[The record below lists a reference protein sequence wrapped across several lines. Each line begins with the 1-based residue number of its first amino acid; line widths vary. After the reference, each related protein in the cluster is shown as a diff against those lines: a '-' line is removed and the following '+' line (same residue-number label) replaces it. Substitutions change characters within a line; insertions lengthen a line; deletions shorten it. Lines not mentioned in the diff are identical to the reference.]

1 MPEPQSNPRH
11 LYAIDLNADL
21 GEGANCDAQ
30 ILALVSSANI
40 ACGGH
45 TGDDD
50 SMRVAVQLAQHYGV
64 AIGAH
69 PSFADRENFGRKIQ
83 APPYDHVAQDLRD
96 QINALMRITAEQGAQ
111 LQHVKPHG
119 ALYNQAAFDPVLA
132 DIVIQVM
139 QEIAPQL
146 ALVALAGSPIVA
158 RAQAAGLRVIREA
171 FADRRYRS
179 DGSLVPRSQV
189 HACIEQSD
197 EAVAQS
203 LQLIEKHQLV
213 CADGD
218 IIKVQAD
225 TICVH
230 GDGVHALATIQ
241 ALRAAFDER
250 HVEVKSPVNT
260 SSTQAHEDNHKQNY

>member
-1 MPEPQSNPRH
+1 MPERHTNLHTNPH
-11 LYAIDLNADL
+11 AHSAYQGTIDLNADL
-21 GEGANCDAQ
+21 GEGASCDAQ

-45 TGDDD
+45 AGDED
-50 SMRVAVQLAQHYGV
+50 SMRVAVQLAQQYGV

-69 PSFADRENFGRKIQ
+69 PSFTDKENFGRKIQ
-83 APPYDHVAQDLRD
+83 APPYDHLAQDLRD
-96 QINALMRITAEQGAQ
+96 QISTLMRITAEQGAQ
-111 LQHVKPHG
+111 LQHIKPHG

-146 ALVALAGSPIVA
+146 SLVALAGSPIVA
-158 RAQAAGLRVIREA
+158 RAQAAGLRVISEA
-171 FADRRYRS
+171 FADRRYRR
-179 DGSLVPRSQV
+179 DGSLVARSQAN
-189 HACIEQSD
+189 ACIERID
-197 EAVAQS
+197 EAVIQS
-203 LQLIEKHQLV
+203 VQLIESQQL
-213 CADGD
+213 CCDDGS

-241 ALRAAFDER
+241 ALRHAFDER
-250 HVEVKSPVNT
+250 GIQVRRPACT
-260 SSTQAHEDNHKQNY
+260 S

>member
-1 MPEPQSNPRH
+1 MLEPYSNPQHRFS
-11 LYAIDLNADL
+11 IDLNADL
-21 GEGANCDAQ
+21 GEGASCDAQ

-45 TGDDD
+45 AGDDG
-50 SMRVAVQLAQHYGV
+50 SMRVAVQLAQQYGV

-69 PSFADRENFGRKIQ
+69 PSFADKENFGRKIQ
-83 APPYDHVAQDLRD
+83 TPPYNHVAQDLRA
-96 QINALMRITAEQGAQ
+96 QIIALMRITEELGVQ

-132 DIVIQVM
+132 GIVIQVM
-139 QEIAPQL
+139 QDIAPQL
-146 ALVALAGSPIVA
+146 SLVALAGSPIVA
-158 RAQAAGLRVIREA
+158 RAQAAGLHVINEA
-171 FADRRYRS
+171 FADRRYRQ
-179 DGSLVPRSQV
+179 DGSLVPRSQPN
-189 HACIEQSD
+189 ACIENSD

-203 LQLIEKHQLV
+203 LQLIENQQLRS
-213 CADGD
+213 DQGE

-250 HVEVKSPVNT
+250 GIQVKCPIKV
-260 SSTQAHEDNHKQNY
+260 SST

>member
-1 MPEPQSNPRH
+1 MPELHSNLHSNTKRQ
-11 LYAIDLNADL
+11 LSIDLNADL
-21 GEGANCDAQ
+21 GEGASCDAP

-45 TGDDD
+45 AGDDD
-50 SMRVAVQLAQHYGV
+50 SMRVAVQLAQQYGV

-69 PSFADRENFGRKIQ
+69 PSFADKDNFGRKIQ

-96 QINALMRITAEQGAQ
+96 QISALMRITAELGAQ

-139 QEIAPQL
+139 QDIAPQL
-146 ALVALAGSPIVA
+146 SLVALAGSTIVA
-158 RAQAAGLRVIREA
+158 RAQAAGLRVINEA
-171 FADRRYRS
+171 FADRRYRQ
-179 DGSLVPRSQV
+179 DGSLVPRSQPN
-189 HACIEQSD
+189 ACIDHSD

-203 LQLIEKHQLV
+203 LQLIAHQQL
-213 CADGD
+213 CSNDGS

-230 GDGVHALATIQ
+230 GDGLHALATIQ

-250 HVEVKSPVNT
+250 GIQVKRPVRA
-260 SSTQAHEDNHKQNY
+260 SRAL

>member
-1 MPEPQSNPRH
+1 MPELDSNRQH
-11 LYAIDLNADL
+11 VFSIDLNADL
-21 GEGANCDAQ
+21 GEGASCDAQ

-45 TGDDD
+45 AGDDD
-50 SMRVAVQLAQHYGV
+50 SMRVAIRLAQQYGV

-83 APPYDHVAQDLRD
+83 VPPYTQVAQDLRN
-96 QINALMRITAEQGAQ
+96 QINALMRIATEQGAQ
-111 LQHVKPHG
+111 LQHIKPHG

-146 ALVALAGSPIVA
+146 NLVALAGSPIVA
-158 RAQAAGLRVIREA
+158 RAQAAGLSVINEA
-171 FADRRYRS
+171 FADRRYRQ
-179 DGSLVPRSQV
+179 DGSLVPRSQPN
-189 HACIEQSD
+189 ACIEHSD

-203 LQLIEKHQLV
+203 LQLIEHQQLYSH
-213 CADGD
+213 DGS
-218 IIKVQAD
+218 IIKVAAD
-225 TICVH
+225 TVCVH

-241 ALRAAFDER
+241 ALRTAFDER
-250 HVEVKSPVNT
+250 GIQVKRPVKSIV
-260 SSTQAHEDNHKQNY
+260 

>member
-1 MPEPQSNPRH
+1 MPEPQTKQKQLFS
-11 LYAIDLNADL
+11 IDLNADL
-21 GEGANCDAQ
+21 GEGASCDAQ

-45 TGDDD
+45 AGDED
-50 SMRVAVQLAQHYGV
+50 SMRIAVQLAQQYGV
-64 AIGAH
+64 TIGAH

-83 APPYDHVAQDLRD
+83 TPPYDHVAQDLRD
-96 QINALMRITAEQGAQ
+96 QISSLMRISAKQGAQ
-111 LQHVKPHG
+111 LRHVKPHG

-139 QEIAPQL
+139 RDIAPEL
-146 ALVALAGSPIVA
+146 SLVALAGSPIVGWA
-158 RAQAAGLRVIREA
+158 RAAGLQVISEA
-171 FADRRYRS
+171 FADRRYRT
-179 DGSLVPRSQV
+179 DGSLVPRSQAN
-189 HACIEQSD
+189 ACIEHGD

-203 LQLIEKHQLV
+203 LQLIEKHQL
-213 CADGD
+213 CAADGD

-250 HVEVKSPVNT
+250 GIEITSPTKASINL
-260 SSTQAHEDNHKQNY
+260 

>member
-1 MPEPQSNPRH
+1 MPELPAHQQHLPSNS
-11 LYAIDLNADL
+11 LSIDLNADL

-45 TGDDD
+45 AGDED
-50 SMRVAVQLAQHYGV
+50 SMRVAVQLAQQYGV

-69 PSFADRENFGRKIQ
+69 PSFTDRENFGRKIQ
-83 APPYDHVAQDLRD
+83 TPPFDHVMQDLRD
-96 QINALMRITAEQGAQ
+96 QIGALMRIAMEQGAQ

-132 DIVIQVM
+132 NIVIQV
-139 QEIAPQL
+139 IRDISPQL
-146 ALVALAGSPIVA
+146 SLVALAGSPIVA
-158 RAQAAGLRVIREA
+158 RAQATGLHVISEA
-171 FADRRYRS
+171 FADRRYQQ
-179 DGSLVPRSQV
+179 DGSLVPRSQAN
-189 HACIEQSD
+189 ACIDNCD

-203 LQLIEKHQLV
+203 LQLIEKHQL
-213 CADGD
+213 CSADGD

-241 ALRAAFDER
+241 ALKAAFDER
-250 HVEVKSPVNT
+250 SIEVKCPVNT
-260 SSTQAHEDNHKQNY
+260 IA

>member
-1 MPEPQSNPRH
+1 MPELHSNLHSNTKRQ
-11 LYAIDLNADL
+11 LSIDLNADL
-21 GEGANCDAQ
+21 GEGASCDAQ

-45 TGDDD
+45 AGDED
-50 SMRVAVQLAQHYGV
+50 SMRVAVQLAQQYGV

-83 APPYDHVAQDLRD
+83 APPYDRVAQDLRD
-96 QINALMRITAEQGAQ
+96 QINALMRVTAEQGAQ

-139 QEIAPQL
+139 QDVAPHL
-146 ALVALAGSPIVA
+146 SLVALAGSPIVA
-158 RAQAAGLRVIREA
+158 RARATGLHVISEA
-171 FADRRYRS
+171 FADRRYRH
-179 DGSLVPRSQV
+179 DGSLVPRSQPN
-189 HACIEQSD
+189 ACIESCE
-197 EAVAQS
+197 EAVTQS
-203 LQLIEKHQLV
+203 LQLIENQQLRSDQGEMIQV
-213 CADGD
+213 N
-218 IIKVQAD
+218 AD

-250 HVEVKSPVNT
+250 GIQVTCPIRASN
-260 SSTQAHEDNHKQNY
+260 NL